1 MSKQGTIQEQY
12 IKMTETP
19 ISKLITTLAIP
30 AIISML
36 VTNIYNTG
44 DTYFVSQ
51 LGTSAS
57 GAVGIVF
64 SVMALYQAVGFMCGQ
79 GAGSYISRCLGEQKP
94 EDAKRYATTSFYISL
109 IMGAIISIIGLFFL
123 NPILRFLGSTETILP
138 YAREYAIW
146 IFISGPFLCASCVLN
161 NILRYE
167 GLSFHSM
174 VGLSLG
180 GILNLIGDP
189 ILMFELDLGV
199 SGAGLSTAISQIISF
214 FVLYYMFVSGKTTS
228 ELKPKF
234 MKLFMFPAIAALG
247 MPSLVRQGL
256 NTLSTI
262 LLNRQA
268 APYEDEAIAAMS
280 IVSRLVFFIASLA
293 LGMGQGMQP
302 VIGFNYGAGKYKR
315 VRKGFMFTLFSST
328 CILGVLG
335 TIAFGFSRPIVGWF
349 RDDAK
354 VIEIGTKALRYQ
366 CISSIV
372 MPFVFCSNMIFQSIG
387 KKVQATFLAAC
398 KSGIF
403 FIPLIIILP
412 EIMGITGVE
421 LAQPIA
427 DVLTA
432 VVSVPILIPF
442 LRTLTEDKKTIAI
455 QPNAELHRRY
465 DFRNVRPE
473 EADEVAKIEAICFPP
488 NEACSYER
496 MTERA
501 IAAPELFLVAVE
513 RETGKIA
520 GFLNGLSTE
529 ETAFRDEF
537 FTDISLYKP
546 DGKNVML
553 LGLDVLP
560 EYRRQGLATEIM
572 YQYLTR
578 EQKNNR
584 KTIYLTCLDN
594 KVEMYEHM
602 GYKNDGIANSTWGGE
617 EWYQMRYE
625 L

>member
-1 MSKQGTIQEQY
+1 MKKQGMMQEQY
-12 IKMTETP
+12 TRMTETP

-79 GAGSYISRCLGEQKP
+79 GAGSYISRSLGEQNP
-94 EDAKRYATTSFYISL
+94 EDAKRYATTSFYASL
-109 IMGAIISIIGLFFL
+109 IIGAIISVLGFVFL

-146 IFISGPFLCASCVLN
+146 IFLSGPFLCASCVLN

-167 GLSFHSM
+167 GLSFYSM
-174 VGLSLG
+174 IGLSLG

-189 ILMFELDLGV
+189 IFMFGLDMGIR
-199 SGAGLSTAISQIISF
+199 GAGLSTAISQIISF
-214 FVLYYMFVSGKTTS
+214 FVLYYMFAAGKTTS

-234 MKLFMFPAIAALG
+234 MKLSMFPAIAALG

-256 NTLSTI
+256 NTLSTV

-268 APYEDEAIAAMS
+268 APYGDEAIAAMS

-315 VRKGFMFTLFSST
+315 VRKGFTFTVFSSM

-335 TIAFGFSRPIVGWF
+335 AVAFGFARPIVGWF
-349 RDDAK
+349 RDDAE
-354 VIEIGTKALRYQ
+354 VIDIGTNALRYQ
-366 CISSIV
+366 CISAIV
-372 MPFVFCSNMIFQSIG
+372 IPFVFCSNMIFQSIG

-412 EIMGITGVE
+412 EFMGITGVE
-421 LAQPIA
+421 IAQPIA

-432 VVSVPILIPF
+432 IVSVPILIPF
-442 LRTLTEDKKTIAI
+442 LKTLTEDKKMIKI
-455 QPNAELHRRY
+455 QSNTELSVRY
-465 DFRNVRPE
+465 EFRNVRPE

-496 MTERA
+496 MVERA
-501 IAAPELFLVAVE
+501 IIAPELFLVAVD
-513 RETGKIA
+513 RETGKVA

-529 ETAFRDEF
+529 EIAFRDEF
-537 FTDISLYKP
+537 FTDISLYEP
-546 DGKNVML
+546 NGKNIML

-560 EYRRQGLATEIM
+560 EYRKQGLATELM
-572 YQYLTR
+572 YRYLTR

-584 KTIYLTCLDN
+584 KTVYLTCLDS
-594 KVEMYEHM
+594 KVAMYEHM
-602 GYKNDGIANSTWGGE
+602 GYRNDGLANSTWGGE